1 MGCCGLARGHST
13 LFELEGN
20 STKRGIQCMLYDV
33 IMSICMNISLL
44 IVLALLLTKLE
55 FVQELL
61 LDEGAETEGARELT
75 VRRRNQMILGGI
87 FGLFCIISD
96 YIGIQVE
103 GAIPNARVIGVLSSG
118 FLGGPVSGMTT
129 AVIASVHRYMIFP
142 ERISTVACV
151 LSAMLHGILG
161 SLIGYRHRRDKQYSN
176 WFLLLITFLA
186 EAVHMILILLL
197 TRPFSDALEIVK
209 IVLVPM
215 VIINSFGMVIF
226 FNVFKSIFNK
236 EDLKVAANVSLA
248 LRAAE
253 RCIPYLKDAETNPES
268 MERIIE
274 IIMEEYRCAGVAV
287 IRGLEFLGRS
297 SAFDQIELTKMS
309 YPRLLL
315 AAHTYRTTRISKIP
329 VPEDAFYPLY
339 EKHVIL
345 AAPIVRDEDHVLCLV
360 MLIRKKAYSY
370 RAEIEFVTGFANF
383 FATQLKLVDMEKQ
396 KEDLRR
402 AEIKALQSQI
412 NPHFLFN
419 ALNTISCFCR
429 EKPEKARELLMALS
443 SYFRNMLSEIDSMVP
458 LETELE
464 HVRAYVMLEEARFEE
479 KLKVT
484 IKADPLDCTC
494 RVPNLI
500 LQPIVENAIR
510 HGAMKREKGTVTIAV
525 KRGDRETMID
535 VADNGPG
542 MDKAMVDR
550 LYAESGT
557 ECPQQT
563 NGHGIGM
570 LNVQHR
576 LIGIFGKDA
585 GLQVITGE
593 TGTIVR
599 MIIPNRKENADEDS
613 SSR

>member
-1 MGCCGLARGHST
+1 
-13 LFELEGN
+13 
-20 STKRGIQCMLYDV
+20 MLYDV

-44 IVLALLLTKLE
+44 IVLALILTKLE

-61 LDEGAETEGARELT
+61 LSEDAETEDVQGQQTRRGKQLVLGA
-75 VRRRNQMILGGI
+75 I
-87 FGLFCIISD
+87 FGLFCIVSD

-103 GAIPNARVIGVLSSG
+103 GAIPNARVIGVLSAG

-129 AVIASVHRYMIFP
+129 AVIASIHRYVIFP

-151 LSAMLHGILG
+151 LSAMLHGVLG
-161 SLIGYRHRRDKQYSN
+161 SYIGYRHRRDKQYSN
-176 WFLLLITFLA
+176 LFLLLVTFLA
-186 EAVHMILILLL
+186 EAVHMGLILLL
-197 TRPFSDALEIVK
+197 TRPFSAAVEIVK

-226 FNVFKSIFNK
+226 FSVFKSIFNK

-253 RCIPYLKDAETNPES
+253 RCTPYLKDAETNPES
-268 MERIIE
+268 MQQIIE
-274 IIMEEYRCAGVAV
+274 IIMSEYRCAGVAV

-297 SAFDQIELTKMS
+297 SAFEYIELTKSS
-309 YPRLLL
+309 YPSLLL
-315 AAHTYRTTRISKIP
+315 AAQTYRTTRISKVP
-329 VPEDAFYPLY
+329 LPEDAFYPLY
-339 EKHVIL
+339 EKNVIL
-345 AAPIVRDEDHVLCLV
+345 SAPIVLDDEKVLCLV
-360 MLIRKKAYSY
+360 MLLRKKAYSY
-370 RAEIEFVTGFANF
+370 RAEIEFVTGLANF
-383 FATQLKLVDMEKQ
+383 FATQLKLVDMEQQ
-396 KEDLRR
+396 KEHLRR

-429 EKPEKARELLMALS
+429 EKPEKARELLIALS
-443 SYFRNMLSEIDSMVP
+443 SYFRNMLADIDYMVP

-479 KLKVT
+479 RLKVT
-484 IKADPLDCTC
+484 VEAAPQDCTC

-510 HGAMKREKGTVTIAV
+510 HGAMKREKGLVTITV
-525 KRGDRETMID
+525 KRGERETMID

-542 MDKAMVDR
+542 LEKAVVDR
-550 LYAESGT
+550 LYAGSGT

-563 NGHGIGM
+563 DGHGIGM
-570 LNVQHR
+570 LNVQQR
-576 LIGIFGKDA
+576 LQGLFGKSA
-585 GLQVITGE
+585 GLQIISGE
-593 TGTIVR
+593 MGTVVR
-599 MIIPNRKENADEDS
+599 MIIPNQKENTDEDS
-613 SSR
+613 GGGR

>member
-1 MGCCGLARGHST
+1 
-13 LFELEGN
+13 
-20 STKRGIQCMLYDV
+20 MLYDV

-44 IVLALLLTKLE
+44 IVLALILTKLE

-61 LDEGAETEGARELT
+61 LSEDAETEDVQGQQTRRGKQLVLGA
-75 VRRRNQMILGGI
+75 I
-87 FGLFCIISD
+87 FGLFCIVSD

-103 GAIPNARVIGVLSSG
+103 GAIPNARVIGVLSAG
-118 FLGGPVSGMTT
+118 FLGGPVSGITT
-129 AVIASVHRYMIFP
+129 AVIASIHRYVIFP

-151 LSAMLHGILG
+151 LSAMLHGVLG
-161 SLIGYRHRRDKQYSN
+161 SYIGYRHRRDKQYSN
-176 WFLLLITFLA
+176 LFLLLVTFLA
-186 EAVHMILILLL
+186 EAVHMGLILLL
-197 TRPFSDALEIVK
+197 TRPFSAAVEIVK

-226 FNVFKSIFNK
+226 FSVFKSIFNK

-253 RCIPYLKDAETNPES
+253 RCTPYLKDAETNPES
-268 MERIIE
+268 MQQIIE
-274 IIMEEYRCAGVAV
+274 IIMSEYRCAGVAV

-297 SAFDQIELTKMS
+297 SAFEHIELTKSS

-315 AAHTYRTTRISKIP
+315 AAQTYRTTRISKVP
-329 VPEDAFYPLY
+329 LPEDAFYPLY
-339 EKHVIL
+339 EKNVIL
-345 AAPIVRDEDHVLCLV
+345 SAPIVRDEEKVLCLV
-360 MLIRKKAYSY
+360 MLLRKKAYSY
-370 RAEIEFVTGFANF
+370 RAEIEFVTGLANF

-396 KEDLRR
+396 KEHLRR

-443 SYFRNMLSEIDSMVP
+443 SYFRNMLADIDYMVP

-479 KLKVT
+479 RLKVT
-484 IKADPLDCTC
+484 VEAAPQDCTC

-510 HGAMKREKGTVTIAV
+510 HGAMKREKGLVTITV
-525 KRGDRETMID
+525 KRGERETMID

-542 MDKAMVDR
+542 LEKAVVDR
-550 LYAESGT
+550 LYAGSGT

-563 NGHGIGM
+563 DGHGIGM
-570 LNVQHR
+570 LNVQQR
-576 LIGIFGKDA
+576 LQGLFGKSA
-585 GLQVITGE
+585 GLQVISGE
-593 TGTIVR
+593 TGTVVR
-599 MIIPNRKENADEDS
+599 MIIPNQKENADEDS
-613 SSR
+613 GGGR